1 MSIKERAV
9 ENFKGVL
16 NCAQS
21 IISAYSE
28 TLGLDDELA
37 RAVSVG
43 FGGGMGISQKTCG
56 AVSGAII
63 AIGYKYYDKD
73 DIKGSKGKGER
84 KTREFLERFEGKHD
98 SSDCRALL
106 GVDFNTKE
114 GIAEYKEENMFEFK
128 CLEYIKDA
136 CDILDKILKDQ

>member
-21 IISAYSE
+21 VISAYSE
-28 TLGLDDELA
+28 TLGLDNELA

-73 DIKGSKGKGER
+73 DIKGSN
-84 KTREFLERFEGKHD
+84 FWVL
-98 SSDCRALL
+98 
-106 GVDFNTKE
+106 
-114 GIAEYKEENMFEFK
+114 
-128 CLEYIKDA
+128 
-136 CDILDKILKDQ
+136 ILILKKELLNIKKKICLSLNV